1 MPLEHKKSELM
12 DDTFQSKPGHTNYQI
27 FSFPIKH
34 QGKTNHR
41 VIYEFEVDQPDP
53 TINHKMYCYIFS
65 EHKLADWFLKNLTY
79 TNSGIPMNNLRHLG
93 HSVEASKNSHE
104 FSIKSDVRLYFIFVN
119 WYISTITK
127 NIHLKI
133 FEEWD
138 VEKENEDKFEDSE
151 LFTTVP
157 PYDKSLLQQSEKM
170 INNATENLK
179 IITPYIDMSL
189 ISLLL
194 EKFDSGI
201 HIRIITRSRN
211 DFSGKSSKE
220 AFDHLKRKLRENHK
234 DNSLI
239 HSRVIIKDESEILV
253 SSSDLTQ
260 DSLLSQ
266 FNAGIV
272 SRDTNI
278 IQQLRDYF
286 ENVWNHKK

>member
-1 MPLEHKKSELM
+1 MNVEHKKSELM
-12 DDTFQSKPGHTNYQI
+12 DDTFQSKPGHNNYQI
-27 FSFPIKH
+27 FPFSIKH
-34 QGKTNHR
+34 YGKTNHR
-41 VIYEFEVDQPDP
+41 LIYEFNVEQTEPG
-53 TINHKMYCYIFS
+53 INHKMHCFVFS
-65 EHKLADWFLKNLTY
+65 EQKLANWYLNNLTFSSS
-79 TNSGIPMNNLRHLG
+79 NIPLHNLQNMG
-93 HSVEASKNSHE
+93 YSVESVQDSHE
-104 FSIKSDVRLYFIFVN
+104 FQIKDDVKLYFVFVN
-119 WYISTITK
+119 WYLLTITK

-138 VEKENEDKFEDSE
+138 IQNDIGDLE

-157 PYDKSLLQQSEKM
+157 PYDKSLLKQSEKM
-170 INNATENLK
+170 IKTASENLK

-194 EKFDSGI
+194 EKFDSGT
-201 HIRIITRSRN
+201 HIRIITRSGK

-220 AFDHLKRKLRENHK
+220 AFDHLKRKLGINHK

-239 HSRVIIKDESEILV
+239 HSRIIIKDDSEILV

-272 SRDTNI
+272 SKDMNVI
-278 IQQLRDYF
+278 KKLIDYF
-286 ENVWNHKK
+286 ESVWNYKK